1 MSEEKGIYRTQLQ
14 GVGIAYG
21 SNSISYGSNM
31 PANSI
36 MIDQQ
41 DFDKLK
47 ASIDA
52 IKADCEEAQA
62 LIVRQRIAIEERD
75 RLFMAYTSMEISYP
89 TYIAEMLALMSTSSM
104 TGRSEE

>member
-1 MSEEKGIYRTQLQ
+1 MSEPKGIYKTQLK
-14 GVGIAYG
+14 GVAIYG
-21 SNSISYGSNM
+21 SNQ
-31 PANSI
+31 PANAI

-62 LIVRQRIAIEERD
+62 LIVRQRIAIEKRD
-75 RLFMAYTSMEISYP
+75 ELFLAYKMDGIEWH
-89 TYIAEMLALMSTSSM
+89 TYVAEMMALMSTSTM
-104 TGRSEE
+104 TGSSEE